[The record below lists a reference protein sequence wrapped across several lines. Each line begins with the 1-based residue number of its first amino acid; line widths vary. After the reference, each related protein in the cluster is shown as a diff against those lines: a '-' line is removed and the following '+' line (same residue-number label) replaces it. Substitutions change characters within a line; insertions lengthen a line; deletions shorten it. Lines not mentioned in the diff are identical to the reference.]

1 MRILATLLLTFIT
14 VSAVMAQDLKLPAL
28 SPNASLKQDFSTSTI
43 EITYSRPSMRGRAIF
58 GDLVPF
64 DAIWR
69 TGANSSTVVTFGED
83 VVIGGVNVKAGK
95 YALYTKP
102 GRTQWEIIINKG
114 TGNWGTTGYSES
126 DDVVRFSVTPMQLS
140 QPVETFTV
148 SIGDIT
154 FSTCNI
160 VLAWERT
167 QVVVPIKANNEQRI
181 SESIDKA
188 INNPRIPYQQAATY
202 YFETNQHLDKALL
215 YTDKAIE
222 GNPKAFWLHLMKA
235 RIAAKMGDKTV
246 ATAAANMA
254 IETSKGTAYEAE
266 YGRQAAALIQS
277 LR

>member
-1 MRILATLLLTFIT
+1 MRILATLLLTFVT

-28 SPNASLKQDFSTSTI
+28 SPNASLKQDFSTSSI

-235 RIAAKMGDKTV
+235 RIAAKMGNKTV

-266 YGRQAAALIQS
+266 YGRQATALIQS

>member
-1 MRILATLLLTFIT
+1 MRILINLVAAL
-14 VSAVMAQDLKLPAL
+14 VAVTSVTAQELKLPAL
-28 SPNASLKQDFSTSTI
+28 SPNASLKQDFSTSSI
-43 EITYSRPSMRGRAIF
+43 EITYSRPSMRGRTVF

-83 VVIGGVNVKAGK
+83 VVVGGVTVKAGK

-114 TGNWGTTGYSES
+114 TGNWGTTGYTEA
-126 DDVVRFSVTPMQLS
+126 DDIVRFTVTPTTLP
-140 QPVETFTV
+140 QPVETFTIT
-148 SIGDIT
+148 IGDIT
-154 FSTCNI
+154 FNSCNI

-167 QVVVPIKANNEQRI
+167 QVVVPVKANNEQRI
-181 SESIDKA
+181 TESIEKA
-188 INNPRIPYQQAATY
+188 INNPRLPYQQAATY

-235 RIAAKMGDKTV
+235 RIAAKMGNTAV

-254 IETSKGTAYEAE
+254 LETSKGTPYESE
-266 YGRQAAALIQS
+266 YTRHVNALLQT